1 MCVCGVCGVCG
12 VCEIE
17 TAVLEFFQAAVSK
30 RIGKTSEREKGG
42 GGEFIQWKWRAE
54 V

>member
-1 MCVCGVCGVCG
+1 M
-12 VCEIE
+12 CEIE
-17 TAVLEFFQAAVSK
+17 TAVLEVLQAAVSK

-42 GGEFIQWKWRAE
+42 GGEFTQRKWRAE